1 LIGCATGHRDEGVD
15 RARQIVIDETFNE
28 MLLYSASSAQS
39 RSSGSGIERD
49 SSGVRWTTRRR
60 HPARVFSLGDA
71 EAHMPGSKAPE
82 EERRR
87 QILAAAYRVAGEQGL
102 ADTTI
107 LQVAAVAGVSPGLVI
122 FHFGNRRELLLALL
136 EELLATTTVLR
147 SDASERP
154 SATPE
159 IRLLSVLRQEIE
171 RLTREPVR
179 IRLTFD
185 YWMASM
191 RDAETR
197 KRLKAEFA
205 RYRDAFRPLAEAV
218 LAAHPER
225 FPGVTADGLSGLS
238 VSLIKG
244 CAVQS
249 MIDPDHFDVDEY
261 FTAAVGL
268 LGASSGANAAA

>member
-1 LIGCATGHRDEGVD
+1 
-15 RARQIVIDETFNE
+15 
-28 MLLYSASSAQS
+28 
-39 RSSGSGIERD
+39 
-49 SSGVRWTTRRR
+49 
-60 HPARVFSLGDA
+60 
-71 EAHMPGSKAPE
+71 MPGPKAPE

-87 QILAAAYRVAGEQGL
+87 QILAAAYRVAGKQGL
-102 ADTTI
+102 AETTI
-107 LQVAAVAGVSPGLVI
+107 LQVSAAAGVSPGLVI
-122 FHFGNRRELLLALL
+122 FHFKNRRELLLSLL
-136 EELLATTTVLR
+136 EDLLATTTVLR
-147 SDASERP
+147 PGVEEP

-159 IRLLSVLRQEIE
+159 AKLLSVLREEIQ
-171 RLTREPVR
+171 RLTSEPVR

-185 YWMASM
+185 YWMAGV
-191 RDAETR
+191 RDADTR

-218 LAAHPER
+218 LRAHPER
-225 FPGVTADGLSGLS
+225 FPGVTPEGLAGLS

-268 LGASSGANAAA
+268 LGASSASSAA